1 MRPINSLI
9 GSGIEVIDT
18 FHHVLGRPFADIA
31 ACVQNNQ
38 AHFVVWRSC
47 ETNLYLCMK
56 SYADCWGFDAHD
68 CSYIGGLI
76 VNTPAYRI
84 FTYRALSSVLYI
96 FE

>member
-1 MRPINSLI
+1 MRPINSPI

-47 ETNLYLCMK
+47 ETNLYVCMK
-56 SYADCWGFDAHD
+56 SYADLRVTAGA
-68 CSYIGGLI
+68 LMPMI
-76 VNTPAYRI
+76 VLRSA
-84 FTYRALSSVLYI
+84 ALL
-96 FE
+96 